1 MTRSIV
7 LSGIGGQG
15 TVLASR
21 LIASV
26 ALSRGVPVRTAETIG
41 MAQRGGTVLTHVRY
55 GDTPTDVPHTSLVP
69 LGAASLAIAFEPGE
83 AQRVLPYLAP
93 DAAMVVARR
102 AIPPTTATLAGVDYD
117 GSEQLAYLKQQVPTL
132 VVVDGDAVCRA
143 LGNPRVLNVV
153 LLGAAAGT
161 GMLGMEANEL
171 ACAVERLV
179 KPAFIDINKQALEAG
194 ERIARA
200 QRAELAGTVPDHG
213 ARRWQPL
220 G

>member
-1 MTRSIV
+1 MSKEALNCVICGV
-7 LSGIGGQG
+7 GGQG
-15 TVLASR
+15 NVLASR
-21 LIASV
+21 LIAQV
-26 ALSRGVPVRTAETIG
+26 LLDRNEHVKTAETIG
-41 MAQRGGTVLTHVRY
+41 MAQRGGSVASHVR
-55 GDTPTDVPHTSLVP
+55 GGRPHSPLVP
-69 LGAASLAIAFEPGE
+69 KHAADVLIAFEPGE

-117 GSEQLAYLKQQVPTL
+117 GSEQLAYLRQHVPTL

-153 LLGAAAGT
+153 QLGAAAGT

-171 ACAVERLV
+171 ARAVERLV

>member
-117 GSEQLAYLKQQVPTL
+117 GSEQLAYLKQ
-132 VVVDGDAVCRA
+132 
-143 LGNPRVLNVV
+143 
-153 LLGAAAGT
+153 
-161 GMLGMEANEL
+161 
-171 ACAVERLV
+171 
-179 KPAFIDINKQALEAG
+179 
-194 ERIARA
+194 
-200 QRAELAGTVPDHG
+200 
-213 ARRWQPL
+213 
-220 G
+220 